1 MPQVSVIVPSWKY
14 WKNPLKLQP
23 LWEMYYATFIDSR
36 FADFEVDIVDLREY
50 GGHQRGSGI
59 QEQDVYFYWIM
70 KSADAHEIYGVVEQ
84 LRGAFP
90 ASVHIA
96 GGNHVDHHPKQCTQ
110 IFDAIVLGTAEE
122 LVVKALQE
130 WQAGELKSLYKTD
143 EVYPFCNYPHPLRHY
158 LPSHRIVNREHFS
171 QYGGVVGTGVYFSRG
186 CGFKC
191 NFCVYNNPGSFEYR
205 TPNQIATE
213 IEYLKTTY
221 GVEGV
226 NLRDEVCIPV
236 NPRIARGYLEAIG
249 HGGVLWRGQTIPM
262 GSEEMVKLAA
272 ESGCQEL
279 ALGIESVDSDAV
291 LHISNKPSK
300 SIENNR
306 RYIEMLKKAGIKVKI
321 CLIFGLPG
329 ESNRVLEKTI
339 DFLEETEPDY
349 VAVSGFDPVPGSPFF
364 KKAEAYGIKNIDGDF
379 SKHSHLLFRFGED
392 EDEDVGLPFEYEAET
407 PYGPGRT
414 RGDIVSDL
422 QAIQSY
428 LRENNMCY

>member
-1 MPQVSVIVPSWKY
+1 
-14 WKNPLKLQP
+14 
-23 LWEMYYATFIDSR
+23 
-36 FADFEVDIVDLREY
+36 
-50 GGHQRGSGI
+50 
-59 QEQDVYFYWIM
+59 
-70 KSADAHEIYGVVEQ
+70 
-84 LRGAFP
+84 
-90 ASVHIA
+90 
-96 GGNHVDHHPKQCTQ
+96 
-110 IFDAIVLGTAEE
+110 
-122 LVVKALQE
+122 
-130 WQAGELKSLYKTD
+130 
-143 EVYPFCNYPHPLRHY
+143 
-158 LPSHRIVNREHFS
+158 
-171 QYGGVVGTGVYFSRG
+171 
-186 CGFKC
+186 
-191 NFCVYNNPGSFEYR
+191 
-205 TPNQIATE
+205 
-213 IEYLKTTY
+213 
-221 GVEGV
+221 
-226 NLRDEVCIPV
+226 
-236 NPRIARGYLEAIG
+236 
-249 HGGVLWRGQTIPM
+249 M